1 MTIQWFGD
9 RVLAAVKAGAVTGL
23 QRGVEAVREEAT
35 SLVLNTPKTGRWYG
49 KHQASA
55 PGEPFASDT
64 GDLLASASTSVDAN
78 ALTANL
84 NYSSD
89 HAAVME
95 YGSAKV
101 AARSYARPALMNK
114 REEIRADIAEEIGKG
129 LRE

>member
-1 MTIQWFGD
+1 MTVQWFGPA
-9 RVLAAVKAGAVTGL
+9 VLTKVRGGVVTGL
-23 QRGVEAVREEAT
+23 QRGVEAVHSEAT
-35 SLVLNTPKTGRWYG
+35 SLILNTPKTGRWYG

-64 GDLLASASTSVDAN
+64 GDLLASATTAVDAN

-89 HAAVME
+89 HAQIME

-101 AARSYARPALMNK
+101 APRSYARPALMNK
-114 REEIRADIAEEIGKG
+114 RGDVLADIADEISKAF
-129 LRE
+129 R